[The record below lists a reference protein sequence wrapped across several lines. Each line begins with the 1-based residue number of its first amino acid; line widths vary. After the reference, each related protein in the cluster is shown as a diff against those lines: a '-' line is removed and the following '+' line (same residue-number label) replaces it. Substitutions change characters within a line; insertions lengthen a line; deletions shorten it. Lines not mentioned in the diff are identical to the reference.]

1 MHLLVLVLQD
11 VINVLGTF
19 DVKLP
24 TIQLYILYMTLLYSE
39 HTHACTPVLCT
50 HTHTH
55 THAHTHNRYAYTNT
69 SNNFININAAI

>member
-1 MHLLVLVLQD
+1 MAESLLTNRLIIGLMHLLVLVLQD

-39 HTHACTPVLCT
+39 HTHACTPMQCT

-55 THAHTHNRYAYTNT
+55 
-69 SNNFININAAI
+69 ICEVEGLMCP